1 MHYAVVVEGDG
12 SNQGRYEGAFGEH
25 IGVVSECVFSGAKE
39 RALGEDVSVVEE
51 QRRSSSLFCSLQAES
66 VLPNV
71 FGFLFPP
78 QACCCARE
86 ILKFGDY

>member
-25 IGVVSECVFSGAKE
+25 IGVVYGFVLSGAKE

-51 QRRSSSLFCSLQAES
+51 QAVLFLFCSLQAES

-71 FGFLFPP
+71 LGFLFPP

-86 ILKFGDY
+86 ILKYGDY